1 MTLQLNLALDPRL
14 CAGFARG
21 CRGAS
26 ARTVQRVCGFCAGRK
41 AHVGI
46 ETLPDSIKKVL
57 QTEEELENAINSSGE
72 KQNNTDDTIQRNEM
86 EIPGPSS
93 STVKEDTSV
102 TEKNKDHHIDKV
114 PGLLPLRKEIN
125 SPTVEITSSDIVCC
139 ICQKESSGAHTC
151 IICNQV
157 VHVICTDS
165 TLGADYEGF
174 GSKVTCIRCAQTEN
188 IKKNKEKAIEGLQA
202 QADIMKQ
209 LSDQKFPP
217 IAIGKTVTLPI
228 PSFDRAKGDAR
239 NVLGI
244 IQDKTDDGLYRVG
257 TKHGTIN
264 TLFSRNQIKECK
276 IKFLKIEDVPDVRLS
291 LREISAKDSKF
302 GGQGFIKCHCNKKCS
317 SKLCKC
323 KRSNVLC
330 NSKCHNASPCQNK
343 D

>member
-1 MTLQLNLALDPRL
+1 
-14 CAGFARG
+14 
-21 CRGAS
+21 
-26 ARTVQRVCGFCAGRK
+26 
-41 AHVGI
+41 
-46 ETLPDSIKKVL
+46 
-57 QTEEELENAINSSGE
+57 
-72 KQNNTDDTIQRNEM
+72 M

-93 STVKEDTSV
+93 STVTSDVISIPGPSSSKV
-102 TEKNKDHHIDKV
+102 T
-114 PGLLPLRKEIN
+114 
-125 SPTVEITSSDIVCC
+125 SDVVCC
-139 ICQKESSGAHTC
+139 ICQQESSGAHTC

-157 VHVICTDS
+157 VHVVCADS
-165 TLGADYEGF
+165 TLGADYDGF
-174 GSKVTCIRCAQTEN
+174 GSKVTCMRCAQTEN
-188 IKKNKEKAIEGLQA
+188 IKINKEKAIEGLEA
-202 QADIMKQ
+202 QANVMKQ
-209 LSDQKFPP
+209 LTEQKFPP
-217 IAIGKTVTLPI
+217 IAIGKTVTIPI

-244 IQDKTDDGLYRVG
+244 IQDKTVDGLYRVG

-276 IKFLKIEDVPDVRLS
+276 ENFLNFKDVPDVKLS

-330 NSKCHNASPCQNK
+330 NSKCHNASPCENK